1 MNMQALHTMSD
12 NQTLVWLRRFST
24 VLAFVALVLALFAVP
39 DGNRPARAQGMTEVT
54 IEVRD
59 RTSGGAV
66 TDFRYIIN
74 VDIAHENA
82 SLTPPES
89 YSPLVAVGD
98 SSDPTVE
105 LPEGKYLVTVLSGPF
120 PPTPSNY
127 KMWGKH
133 FTVDGSTSAMTVT
146 VDLVPNPLPL
156 ATLRVRVFH
165 DNHMVNGE
173 DDIPM
178 EAGLEGFHV
187 VISDPVGEVTVDWF
201 GNPICTE
208 YSDYPG
214 GTPVPGTGGHCETD
228 ADGMAVIPNI
238 PPGKYEVEVIPPDG
252 EGWVQTTTIEGTH
265 AIDAWLEE
273 GANGYSTEEGFLQAV
288 VWFGFIRPCEFG
300 NTADDCP
307 TNDVAGSNTIIG
319 RIRQLAL
326 DSDKPG
332 DIALGNP
339 MYRPWVALNNLSG
352 DDEQVYL
359 GRGNAN
365 GTFTIPH
372 VPPGLYQL
380 VYWDDPLDFIIQFYT
395 VQVPAGSGQTIDVGD
410 IGAPRWFGVIKGYAY
425 LDTGVAKDGTVI
437 PGGAGNGFR
446 DCYDPGTGIN
456 PRNVATCEP
465 GLANQDLDIRF
476 KDGSIRYATFTDA
489 NGYYEFP
496 EYFEW
501 EHFLIWE
508 VGFGRLRQVST
519 TAYRTD
525 EFGNPIGYPYS
536 PENGPVWGL
545 GGLLQAQLT
554 WAGTTQWIDSGKLPY
569 GPGENGGISGI
580 VFYATTRNEFN
591 PRLAAAEDY
600 EPGVPDV
607 VVNLYQAA
615 LDSNGQPIAE
625 PDGSLRRVALL
636 NTVTTDSWFGNLP
649 TDCLWEYPVPGSGDF
664 RLDPQCLELPRT
676 WNQIKDGVFDGGYA
690 FEETCLD
697 PSGLAVTDP
706 EGDHDAD
713 GTPNKFDPDLLLN
726 AEAGECQPLPNGHYI
741 VEVVPPPGYRV
752 IREEDQNT
760 DQGDDFVPAIPPP
773 PCAGP
778 LHLVDDPRNPAH
790 GTWTPI
796 CDSRYVTLQSGQNAA
811 SDFFLMI
818 DNALPPPGMI
828 RGLLVDDLILDLN
841 PDSPLYVEKRGIP
854 NTPVGILDFA
864 GNEITRVYS
873 DENGYWEVL
882 LPSTYTA
889 LCPIPS
895 GVCPGMYQVV
905 GNYPGTPDNPD
916 PLWNPNYGTLR
927 LVFEV
932 WPGKTTYADVAIV
945 PTTNLIAAPAP
956 GFLEPPQ
963 CHIPTDTP
971 DIAGVTKPFGSPSDG
986 GSFKIK
992 GEHFGDVQGAG
1003 QVTLDG
1009 TPIPVLSWSDKVI
1022 EVEMVQLSL
1031 VSAGPHQLL
1040 VTNDFGKTS
1049 ISGITF
1055 HVLGAGYNP
1064 PQLHVGEGQPYAT
1077 IQDALDAANDG
1088 DLIIVHPGIY
1098 YENLIVGKNVKLQG
1112 YGPGLTTVDGR
1123 FFNFGGMTTTD
1134 FLAKLAT
1141 IPYDGPPEVPMGQVI
1156 TVVAADG
1163 QFGSAY
1169 TTQIDGFAIRGGSRV
1184 RGNVAVRSQG
1194 GAIYAH
1200 AYARYLEISNN
1211 LIQTNAGNLGGG
1223 IVLGQPYVANPDAG
1237 GALDNENDFIRIRHN
1252 RVLNNG
1258 GFSLAGG
1265 VAIFN
1270 GAEGYEVSHNEI
1282 CGNYSAEYG
1291 GGLSHYGMSPNGAI
1305 RDNWVRF
1312 NGAFDEGGGLMIAG
1326 EQPTGG
1332 NPLALS
1338 PGSGPVAIERN
1349 LIQANLSNDDGGGIR
1364 LLQPVDGPITIANNI
1379 VVNNLATDL
1388 GGGISLDD
1396 ALDVRIVNNTI
1407 AKNISTATAEDAD
1420 RSTCSPP
1427 ALGSCPHA
1435 AGVSSEPHSMALRS
1449 ARGLPLD
1456 SFSDPVLFNNIIW
1469 ENEAFYLDGTGALPS
1484 AGFIDLEVVG
1494 TTTPQFMKP
1503 EYSLL
1508 TAPYGSGAG
1517 NITGVDPAFMA
1528 EMDLGFIAVPFAGD
1542 PAFVMV
1548 LITSLPDDPP
1558 GDYHLQDGSPAV
1570 DVGAASLGSVSAP
1583 LDDFDGDVRPQLS
1596 GFDMGADELVAPSP
1610 PSEPAPILYFS
1621 IRKFGTVPGIPAV
1634 PHQGDIFG
1642 WNGVHF
1648 SQVFSRATAGLP
1660 NNADIDALVVVDGDT
1675 FYMSFARN
1683 KGTNVPGLGV
1693 VDDEDIVLYDAGAWS
1708 LFFDGSDVG
1717 LGGDNNR
1724 DVDAFDFLPDGSLIL
1739 SIVKEANMGLGDTV
1753 KGEDLL
1759 RCEGTF
1765 GPTTTCTWSFYLDG
1779 SDIGLS
1785 GGMGNIDGVSVSPSG
1800 DLYLS
1805 VSGSMVLRGVSL
1817 GSVEIMVG
1825 LTVGDDDVFVCA
1837 SPVTGPSSSCGSV
1850 NIFFDG
1856 GAAGLT
1862 SLDALDL
1869 P

>member
-1 MNMQALHTMSD
+1 MNMQALNTTGD
-12 NQTLVWLRRFST
+12 NRMRVWLRRFST
-24 VLAFVALVLALFAVP
+24 VLAFLALALTLSATPGGRPVLA
-39 DGNRPARAQGMTEVT
+39 QGVTEVT
-54 IEVRD
+54 IEVLNRE
-59 RTSGGAV
+59 TSDPV

-74 VDIAHENA
+74 VDIAHEDA
-82 SLTPPES
+82 STTPPES

-105 LPEGKYLVTVLSGPF
+105 LPEGQYLVTVLSGPF
-120 PPTPSNY
+120 PPTPSDY

-133 FTVDGSTSAMTVT
+133 FTVDGLSSAMTVT
-146 VDLVPNPLPL
+146 VEMVPNPLPL

-165 DNHMVNGE
+165 DNNMVNGE
-173 DDIPM
+173 DDIPF
-178 EAGLEGFHV
+178 EAGLQGFHV

-214 GTPVPGTGGHCETD
+214 GTPIPGTGGRCETA
-228 ADGMAVIPNI
+228 ADGMAVIPNL

-300 NTADDCP
+300 STTDDCP
-307 TNDVAGSNTIIG
+307 TNDVAGGNTIVG

-359 GRGNAN
+359 GRGNAD
-365 GTFTIPH
+365 GTFTIPN

-380 VYWDDPLDFIIQFYT
+380 VYWDDPLDFIIQFHT
-395 VQVPAGSGQTIDVGD
+395 VRVPDGSGQTIDVGD
-410 IGAPRWFGVIKGYAY
+410 IGAPRWFGTIKGYVY

-437 PGGAGNGFR
+437 PGGAGNGIR

-456 PRNVATCEP
+456 PHNVATCEP

-476 KDGSIRYATFTDA
+476 KDGSIKYATFTDA

-536 PENGPVWGL
+536 PENGPVGGL

-554 WAGTTQWIDSGKLPY
+554 WAGTTQWIDTGKLPY
-569 GPGENGGISGI
+569 GPGENGGISGV
-580 VFYATTRNEFN
+580 VFYATTRNEFD

-600 EPGVPDV
+600 EPGIPDV
-607 VVNLYQAA
+607 MVNLYQAA
-615 LDSNGQPIAE
+615 LDSNGQPVAE
-625 PDGSLRRVALL
+625 PDGSLRRVVLL
-636 NTVTTDSWFGNLP
+636 NTVTTDSWFENLP
-649 TDCLWEYPVPGSGDF
+649 TDCVWEYPVPGSGDY

-697 PSGLAVTDP
+697 PAGLAVTDP

-713 GTPNKFDPDLLLN
+713 GMPNKFDPDLLLDP
-726 AEAGECQPLPNGHYI
+726 EVDGCELLPNGHYI

-790 GTWTPI
+790 GTWTPL

-854 NTPVGILDFA
+854 NTPIGILDFA

-895 GVCPGMYQVV
+895 GICPGMYQVV

-927 LVFEV
+927 LVFDV
-932 WPGKTTYADVAIV
+932 WPAKTTYADVAII

-956 GFLEPPQ
+956 GFLEPPL
-963 CHIPTDTP
+963 CHVSADTP
-971 DIAGVTKPFGSPSDG
+971 DVQWVSQPY
-986 GSFKIK
+986 
-992 GEHFGDVQGAG
+992 GDPGAG
-1003 QVTLDG
+1003 GTFTINGVGFGITQGSGKVTLGG
-1009 TPIPVLSWSDKVI
+1009 TEIPALSWSDTTI

-1049 ISGITF
+1049 ISGMTF

-1064 PQLHVGEGQPYAT
+1064 PQRHVGAGQPYAT
-1077 IQDALDAANDG
+1077 IQDALDAASDG
-1088 DLIIVHPGIY
+1088 DLIFVHPGTY
-1098 YENLIVGKNVKLQG
+1098 YESLIVGKNVKLQG
-1112 YGPGLTTVDGR
+1112 YGSGVTVVDGR
-1123 FFNFGGMTTTD
+1123 FFNFGGMTPAE
-1134 FLAKLAT
+1134 FLSKLAT

-1200 AYARYLEISNN
+1200 AYARYMEISNN

-1223 IVLGQPYVANPDAG
+1223 IVLGQPYVTNPDAG
-1237 GALDNENDFIRIRHN
+1237 GARDNENDFVRIRHN

-1258 GFSLAGG
+1258 GFSLGG
-1265 VAIFN
+1265 GITIFN

-1326 EQPTGG
+1326 EQPTG
-1332 NPLALS
+1332 NPLGLS
-1338 PGSGPVAIERN
+1338 AGSGPVVIERN

-1364 LLQPVDGPITIANNI
+1364 LLQPVDGPITIVNNI
-1379 VVNNLATDL
+1379 VVNNLATDF

-1396 ALDVRIVNNTI
+1396 ALDVRIINNTI
-1407 AKNISTATAEDAD
+1407 AKNISTSTAEDAD

-1435 AGVSSEPHSMALRS
+1435 AGISSERHSQALRD
-1449 ARGLPLD
+1449 ARHLGAD
-1456 SFSDPVLFNNIIW
+1456 SFSDPRLFNNIIW
-1469 ENEAFYLDGTGALPS
+1469 GNEAFYLDGTGAMPS

-1508 TAPYGSGAG
+1508 TVPYGSGAG
-1517 NITGVDPAFMA
+1517 NITGVAPAFVE
-1528 EMDLGFIAVPFAGD
+1528 EMDLGFIVVPFAGD

-1548 LITSLPDDPP
+1548 LITSTPGDPP
-1558 GDYHLQDGSPAV
+1558 GDYHLTAGSPAL
-1570 DVGAASLGSVSAP
+1570 DTGRDSQGGFSAP
-1583 LDDFDGDVRPQLS
+1583 PDDFDGDARPQDV
-1596 GFDMGADELVAPSP
+1596 GFDMGADEYTAPAP
-1610 PSEPAPILYFS
+1610 EVAPILYFS
-1621 IRKFGTVPGIPAV
+1621 IRKGGTVPGIPGT
-1634 PHQGDIFG
+1634 PHRGDIFG
-1642 WNGVHF
+1642 WNGTEF

-1660 NNADIDALVVVDGDT
+1660 NNADIDALLVVDGDT

-1693 VDDEDIVLYDAGAWS
+1693 VDDEDIVLYDAGVWS

-1717 LGGDNNR
+1717 LGGDDRR
-1724 DVDAFDFLPDGSLIL
+1724 DVDAFEILPDGSLVL
-1739 SIVKEANMGLGDTV
+1739 SVVKLADLVGLSV
-1753 KGEDLL
+1753 PASAEDLI
-1759 RCEGTF
+1759 RCVGTF
-1765 GPTTTCTWSFYLDG
+1765 GENTTCTWSFYLDG
-1779 SDIGLS
+1779 SDVSLTS
-1785 GGMGNIDGVSVSPSG
+1785 GGGNIDGAAVSATG

-1805 VSGSMVLRGVSL
+1805 VVGPITL
-1817 GSVEIMVG
+1817 SV
-1825 LTVGDDDVFVCA
+1825 TVGHIETEAGLVVQDGDVVICQ
-1837 SPVTGPSSSCGSV
+1837 SPTTGPSSACAGFTLFFGGSAV
-1850 NIFFDG
+1850 
-1856 GAAGLT
+1856 GLT
-1862 SLDALDL
+1862 SMDAFDL